1 MLSIAYIVSQYP
13 TVNHTFVLREV
24 RALRALGFNV
34 LTISVRGPDR
44 DAARLTPEE
53 AEEARST
60 LYLLP
65 AGLFPILTAHLWTF
79 LSRPTAYIAGLIMA
93 LRLAGL
99 HLSRIPAH
107 LIAFAEAVVIG
118 HWARQRGH
126 THLHTHFVTNATML
140 AAHIFPL
147 QYSMTIHG
155 PDEFN
160 DVVSFHLAE
169 KIARS
174 RFACAISK
182 FGKSQMMR
190 ATPAG
195 HWDKIE
201 YCYLGVDPEAFE
213 PRPFRQSLRPFRVV
227 SVSRLAPVKA
237 HRILIDAVQMLVAEG
252 RSVELV
258 IAGDGSERKAL
269 EQHAASGCA
278 AAQIRFPGA
287 LTQPEVRA
295 LYAGADCFALASFA
309 EGIPVVLMEAMSMEI
324 PCVATWVNGIPE
336 LIRDEREGLLVPPS
350 DSAAVARQIARLMDD
365 GALCERLGKA
375 GRARVMEFF
384 CLERNASALAGIFK
398 RRLTQ

>member
-1 MLSIAYIVSQYP
+1 MLSLAYIVSQYP

-24 RALRALGFNV
+24 RALRAQGFNV

-44 DAARLTPEE
+44 DPSRLTPEE
-53 AEEARST
+53 ADEAKNT

-65 AGLFPILTAHLWTF
+65 AGVFPILAAHLRTF
-79 LSRPTAYIAGLIMA
+79 LTRPVAYMAGLTMA

-118 HWARQRGH
+118 QWARQRGFS
-126 THLHTHFVTNATML
+126 HLHTHFVTNATML
-140 AAHIFPL
+140 AARIFPL

-174 RFACAISK
+174 RFACAISN

-190 ATPAG
+190 ATPAA

-201 YCYLGVDPEAFE
+201 YCYLGVDPRAFE
-213 PRPFRQSLRPFRVV
+213 PRAFLASPQPFRVV
-227 SVSRLAPVKA
+227 SVSRLAPVKG
-237 HRILIDAVQMLVAEG
+237 HRVLIDAIHLLAAEG
-252 RSVELV
+252 RNVELV
-258 IAGDGSERKAL
+258 IAGDGPERKAL
-269 EQHAASGCA
+269 EQHAASGRA
-278 AAQIRFPGA
+278 ASQIRFPGA
-287 LTQPEVRA
+287 LTQPDVLA
-295 LYAGADCFALASFA
+295 LYASADCFALASFA
-309 EGIPVVLMEAMSMEI
+309 EGIPVVLMEAMSMEV

-336 LIRDEREGLLVPPS
+336 LIEDEHNGLLVPPS
-350 DSAAVARQIARLMDD
+350 DAAGVARQIARLIDD
-365 GALCERLGKA
+365 RQLRERLGKA
-375 GRARVMEFF
+375 GRKRV
-384 CLERNASALAGIFK
+384 LESFDLQHNAALLAGIFQ
-398 RRLTQ
+398 RRLAR